1 MPRWH
6 REIFRSPD
14 PDVRRAAAGY
24 ILAGRK
30 PASGTPEAGCVI
42 EFVKG
47 GHLRCGVVWPST
59 ARGRSL
65 LVVDAGG
72 VEARIRR
79 VKVVH
84 QSTHRISMGRRTEA
98 LRALRRIDS
107 RRDDLRDAID
117 MATLWEVALDTN
129 GGVGGDAAP
138 PWSLERLADLCYGSD
153 ETEDGRAA
161 LLRALDVGD
170 WFTRRRSGWA
180 PLSRQVVD
188 RRAQDRLRRQQEE
201 RELEVDAAWLRA
213 VADGK
218 DCEPP
223 PAAAEVLRLLERV
236 CLSDGTGQEE
246 GGERASQLME
256 KAHLH
261 GPKAAFRVLV
271 NLGHW
276 KEDENLDLHRWGVP
290 ISFSDEAE
298 AEASRLAQSALT
310 WLPQAHRCRR
320 VWWGRRAVVGFGE
333 ADGEGT
339 CERAFSVARTRR
351 GYRVR
356 AFYAAPALALEEG
369 GVLDR
374 EAASRGVALRLPDQ
388 DIPLLPPALERKVRL
403 SAAEARPSLSLE
415 IYLDADLR
423 LRRWKLRLRRVR
435 PAVVPVSEVPALVEA
450 DERGLGL
457 MASLASRLRT
467 KRVSEGAVILPP
479 EPQLSVWGG
488 DPRIAPPGVGIAE
501 LIMEELNFLAAAAV
515 GALCSAERVPAIYQ
529 VQDSPLSS
537 APQGGGEVSSAEGMV
552 VDDAVT
558 AHPLQRN
565 LRWPQLQVEPAAN
578 EFLGLDQCV
587 SATEPL
593 NRHWDLVMQR
603 QLLHMAAHRRPRY
616 TDADLQGELL
626 NTATAR
632 DAARRVTASGRRY
645 WMVKHLEAR
654 VGGEVEAV
662 VLERAGFGYV
672 VLVDECFL
680 KTYVPA
686 DRELWATAGDRVR
699 LKVEQVSARRGEVR
713 LTAPRPLE

>member
-1 MPRWH
+1 M
-6 REIFRSPD
+6 
-14 PDVRRAAAGY
+14 
-24 ILAGRK
+24 
-30 PASGTPEAGCVI
+30 
-42 EFVKG
+42 
-47 GHLRCGVVWPST
+47 
-59 ARGRSL
+59 
-65 LVVDAGG
+65 
-72 VEARIRR
+72 
-79 VKVVH
+79 
-84 QSTHRISMGRRTEA
+84 
-98 LRALRRIDS
+98 
-107 RRDDLRDAID
+107 
-117 MATLWEVALDTN
+117 
-129 GGVGGDAAP
+129 
-138 PWSLERLADLCYGSD
+138 
-153 ETEDGRAA
+153 
-161 LLRALDVGD
+161 
-170 WFTRRRSGWA
+170 
-180 PLSRQVVD
+180 VD

-236 CLSDGTGQEE
+236 CLSDATGQEE

-290 ISFSDEAE
+290 ISFTDEAE

-369 GVLDR
+369 GVLGR

-552 VDDAVT
+552 VDDAVA

-645 WMVKHLEAR
+645 WMEKYLEAR

-686 DRELWATAGDRVR
+686 DRELWAPAGDR
-699 LKVEQVSARRGEVR
+699 VR
-713 LTAPRPLE
+713 LTAPRPVE